1 MKLEAKLNQ
10 ISQDILNDRDKLF
23 ELTRAFGGPLNLI
36 FPEEIRNNLNSFS
49 QVYKKH
55 SLIGRVNFAHKASA
69 SISPLR
75 ELSLTDGCIDVASV
89 NELKNALASGFNSD
103 RIEATGPKSIEFI
116 TLCLQQGCLINID
129 SFSELQSIIDIGKK
143 LEKNK
148 IDILLRIN
156 TNLLTNR
163 QYLSKDSRF
172 GLNDDELEKSISL
185 IRNNS
190 IINLRGL
197 SFHLDS
203 ISINEKALAIESC
216 MDLYF
221 SDLLSEFSLDIINIG
236 GGFRTNYL
244 KNREDWENFM
254 SRVKT
259 AAISQEKITWNNSGY
274 YGFHHEKNTLKG
286 SFNTY
291 EYYSDISGPNY
302 LDELLNH
309 KSEKYNCRIAD
320 LISDNALELWIE
332 PGRAMLDGLGLTIAE
347 VDFVKQSANNDTLVG
362 LNLKR
367 TDISFMDQEFLVDP
381 IIINKNNLL
390 EEINHV
396 YFVGNLCLESDFIF
410 RRKIELKQKISVGDL
425 VIFPN
430 TAGYFMDF
438 SATESIQYLRAEKI
452 AIRKESEK
460 LIWFKDKKYQPLV

>member
-10 ISQDILNDRDKLF
+10 ISQDILNDRDKMF
-23 ELTRAFGGPLNLI
+23 ELTRAFGSPLNLI
-36 FPEEIRNNLNSFS
+36 FPEEIKNNLNNFN
-49 QVYKKH
+49 QVYRKH
-55 SLIGRVNFAHKASA
+55 NLIGRVNFAHKASA
-69 SISPLR
+69 SISPLK

-89 NELKNALASGFNSD
+89 NELKNALASGFHPS
-103 RIEATGPKSIEFI
+103 RIEATGPKNIEFI
-116 TLCLQQGCLINID
+116 NLCLQQGCLINID
-129 SFSELQSIIDIGKK
+129 SLDELQSIFDIGLKLKK
-143 LEKNK
+143 DK

-156 TNLLTNR
+156 SSLLTNK

-172 GLNDDELEKSISL
+172 GLNNDELKKSISL
-185 IRNNS
+185 ISNS
-190 IINLRGL
+190 DIINLRGL

-216 MDLYF
+216 LDLYS
-221 SDLLSEFSLDIINIG
+221 SDLLNKFALDIINIG

-244 KNREDWENFM
+244 KNREDWDNFM
-254 SRVKT
+254 SEVKE
-259 AAISQEKITWNNSGY
+259 AALSREKITWNNSSH
-274 YGFHHEKNTLKG
+274 YGFYHDKNTLKG

-291 EYYSDISGPNY
+291 EYYSGTSGSDY
-302 LDELLNH
+302 LDELLNY
-309 KSEKYNCRIAD
+309 KSEKYNCRIAN

-332 PGRAMLDGLGLTIAE
+332 PGRSMLDGVGLTIAE
-347 VDFVKQSANNDTLVG
+347 VSFIKQSANNDTLVG

-367 TDISFMDQEFLVDP
+367 SDISFMDQEFLVDP
-381 IIINKNNLL
+381 IISYKNNLL

-438 SATESIQYLRAEKI
+438 STTESIQHPRAEKI
-452 AIRKESEK
+452 AIRKESGK
-460 LIWFKDKKYQPLV
+460 LIWFKDEKY